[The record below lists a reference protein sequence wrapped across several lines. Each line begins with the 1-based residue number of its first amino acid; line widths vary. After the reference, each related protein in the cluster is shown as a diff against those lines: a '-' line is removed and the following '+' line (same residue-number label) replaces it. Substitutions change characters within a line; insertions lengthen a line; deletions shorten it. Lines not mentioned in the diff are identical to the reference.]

1 MVLTFN
7 FCSLYISNYLLF
19 AHHFLV
25 GHMTQEIPTLISH
38 DLVVAHHSEDISWLK
53 HVKRD
58 VVKTVYVL
66 TSGEEECK
74 ELIRPVSM
82 SVTKAENKVELNQ
95 PEILCEN
102 IPNYGCEAGAYLS
115 YLSRHYENLGDHTLF
130 LHAHRSAWHNKS
142 WLNPEKGRW
151 KALHAEEIVH
161 NHNWNMNFSYMFSHY
176 MEVKPGSSK
185 ARRAAKFFPNDII
198 RSGVDV
204 PGAAQFGVSRVRVLQ
219 YSQSTYEKWYEE
231 ANGKLCGPAH
241 SAGRGFAN
249 TWEILWPIVFSPKEC
264 VERYPSSKGC
274 LNKVWFRK
282 HIDVKKKRGLTKA
295 EASRRSKKHVAP
307 ALVSS

>member
-1 MVLTFN
+1 MMLTFN
-7 FCSLYISNYLLF
+7 FCSLYLSYYLLF
-19 AHHFLV
+19 SHHFLDA
-25 GHMTQEIPTLISH
+25 HLTQEIPILISH
-38 DLVVAHHSEDISWLK
+38 NLVVAHHSEDISWLK
-53 HVKRD
+53 HVRRD
-58 VVKTVYVL
+58 VVETVYVL

-95 PEILCEN
+95 PEIVCEN

-130 LHAHRSAWHNKS
+130 LHAHRNAWHNKS

-151 KALHAEEIVH
+151 KALRAEEIVR
-161 NHNWNMNFSYMFSHY
+161 NHNWNMNLSYVFSHY
-176 MEVKPGSSK
+176 MEVKPSSSK
-185 ARRAAKFFPNDII
+185 ARHAAKIFPNDII
-198 RSGVDV
+198 RAGVDV
-204 PGAAQFGVSRVRVLQ
+204 PGAAQFGVSRVRIHQ
-219 YSQSTYEKWYEE
+219 YSQSTYEKWNKE

-249 TWEILWPIVFSPKEC
+249 VWEILWSIVFSPKEC

-307 ALVSS
+307 VLVSS